1 MPASRYVGRFA
12 PTPSGYLHFGSLVAA
27 VASYLDARSVGGK
40 WLVRM
45 EDLDPPRE
53 MPGAQAAILE
63 TLERY
68 GFEWDGPVERQSD
81 RHAAYSA
88 QVEQWLRSGLAYAC
102 TCSRKQLEG
111 SNGIYPGTCRD
122 AQHDWHGDVA
132 IRIRV
137 PELDYRF
144 TDRLQGE
151 FHQHLGREVGDFIIR
166 RRDGLF
172 AYQLAVVLDDAWQ
185 GVTDIVRGADL
196 LDNTPRQLYLQ
207 ELLGIAAP
215 RYLHVPLIIQP
226 DGHKLGK
233 SYRSPP
239 LEAAQASPLLV
250 RALKALGQN
259 PPAGLAQ
266 GAPGD
271 VLTWGIRHWNADA
284 IPHSLTLEDAQL

>member
-27 VASYLDARSVGGK
+27 VASYLDARAVGGK

-68 GFEWDGPVERQSD
+68 GFEWDGPVERQSE
-81 RHAAYSA
+81 RGEAYAA

-151 FHQHLGREVGDFIIR
+151 FHQHLGREVGDFVIR

-239 LEAAQASPLLV
+239 LEADQAAPLLV
-250 RALKALGQN
+250 RALKALGQK
-259 PPAGLAQ
+259 PPTELLQATPHEVLA
-266 GAPGD
+266 
-271 VLTWGIRHWNADA
+271 WGSAHWDANA
-284 IPHSLTLEDAQL
+284 IPHSLTLEDARL

>member
-27 VASYLDARSVGGK
+27 VASYLDARAVGGK

-53 MPGAQAAILE
+53 MPGAQSAILE

-81 RHAAYSA
+81 RHAAYA
-88 QVEQWLRSGLAYAC
+88 LQIEQWLRSGLAYAC

-132 IRIRV
+132 IRLRV

-239 LEAAQASPLLV
+239 LEADQASPLLV
-250 RALKALGQN
+250 RALKALGQQ
-259 PPAGLAQ
+259 PPAELLQATPHEVLA
-266 GAPGD
+266 
-271 VLTWGIRHWNADA
+271 WGIAHWDANA
-284 IPHSLTLEDAQL
+284 IPHCLTLEDAQL